1 MSAGRD
7 GMSSPP
13 TWAVLSIAA
22 AVVLLSPVFAFLI
35 AISVEILI
43 GAVKDAGLLA
53 CLALVIASVIGWVLF
68 GKLRV
73 RPRGSGPVET

>member
-1 MSAGRD
+1 VWVTG
-7 GMSSPP
+7 GTPP
-13 TWAVLSIAA
+13 GQPGEPTHAA

-35 AISVEILI
+35 AIAVEILI

-53 CLALVIASVIGWVLF
+53 CLALVIASVIGWMLF
-68 GKLRV
+68 SKLRV

>member
-7 GMSSPP
+7 GMSSLP
-13 TWAVLSIAA
+13 TWAILSIAA

-35 AISVEILI
+35 AIAVEIFI

-68 GKLRV
+68 SKLRV
-73 RPRGSGPVET
+73 RPCGSGPVET